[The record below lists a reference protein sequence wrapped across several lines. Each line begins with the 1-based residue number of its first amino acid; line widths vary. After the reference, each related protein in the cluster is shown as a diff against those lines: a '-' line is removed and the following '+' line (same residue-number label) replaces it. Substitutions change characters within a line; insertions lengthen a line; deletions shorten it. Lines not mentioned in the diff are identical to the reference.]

1 MTEDND
7 LRQALDEL
15 ANAIQ
20 PALLLSTK
28 LRRDL
33 GDHADDAVRL
43 EGALVRAARVLRR
56 LQPRK

>member
-1 MTEDND
+1 MADDKE
-7 LRQALDEL
+7 LRRALDEI

-20 PALLLSTK
+20 PALLLTTK

-43 EGALVRAARVLRR
+43 EGALERAASVLRR